1 MVEKREASELRH
13 ALHACRDS
21 FASVGL
27 FSLFVN
33 LLMLVPAIYMLQVY
47 DRVLTTLS
55 GETLLMLTL
64 VVIFLFAIMGLL
76 ELVRYRMLVRIGNR
90 LDLRLGTR
98 LYQAMFQRSLITGS
112 RQSAQPLSDLAT
124 LRQFLAGNG
133 LLVFFDA
140 PWVPVY
146 LAVLF
151 LFHPWLGLFATLAGL
166 LLLVLTVVGEKI
178 TQPLLS
184 EAAAEQIHTNELVDA
199 NLRNAEALHAMGML
213 PDILA
218 RWSQSHRRC
227 LAGQSRASDRGE
239 TLATAARVLRLL
251 AQSLILGLG
260 AWLVLRA
267 ELTPGTMIAGSI
279 VMGRALAPIDR
290 MIGTWKGCIAARS
303 AYRRLEELL
312 LQVPV
317 ESERMPLPKP
327 KGELRLE
334 GVTATVPGGRIPV
347 LRSIQFE
354 LASGEHLGIIGPSA
368 AGKSSLA
375 RVMLGI
381 WPVLSGTVRLDG
393 ADITS
398 WSRDALGPFIGY
410 LPQDI
415 ELFDGT
421 IAENIARFGDLDS
434 SRVVTAARK
443 AGVHEMILSLGDGYD
458 TVIASGSGL
467 SGGQRQRLGL
477 ARALYGDPV
486 LVLLDEPNAN
496 LDDRG
501 EQALA
506 AAMAA
511 LKREGVTLCVISHR
525 ISVLKDM
532 DRLLL
537 LRDGEVQLFGAR
549 DEVMARL
556 TVKPVPATA
565 TARTHIAAMTGLAG
579 GRGDNEQRA

>member
-1 MVEKREASELRH
+1 MGRKQEVSELQH
-13 ALHACRDS
+13 ALHACRAS

-33 LLMLVPAIYMLQVY
+33 LLMLVPAVYMLQVY
-47 DRVLTTLS
+47 DRVLATMS

-64 VVIFLFAIMGLL
+64 VVVFLFLVMGLL

-90 LDLRLGTR
+90 LDLRLSGR
-98 LYQAMFQRSLITGS
+98 LYQAMFRHGLLTGS
-112 RQSAQPLSDLAT
+112 RQSAQPLTDLAT
-124 LRQFLAGNG
+124 LRQFLSGNG

-166 LLLVLTVVGEKI
+166 LLLVLTAVGEKI

-184 EAAAEQIHTNELVDA
+184 EAAADQIRANELVDA

-213 PDILA
+213 PGMLA
-218 RWSQSHRRC
+218 RWSQRHQRY
-227 LAGQSRASDRGE
+227 LAGQSLASDRGE
-239 TLATAARVLRLL
+239 ALASTARVLRLL

-267 ELTPGTMIAGSI
+267 ELTPGMMIAGSI

-290 MIGTWKGCIAARS
+290 MIGTWKGFVSARGS
-303 AYRRLEELL
+303 YRRLAELL
-312 LQVPV
+312 FKVPL
-317 ESERMPLPKP
+317 EPERMRLPRP
-327 KGELRLE
+327 RGQLCLE
-334 GVTATVPGGRIPV
+334 SVTAAVPGGRIPV
-347 LRSIQFE
+347 LRNIQFE
-354 LASGEHLGIIGPSA
+354 LAPGEHLGIIGPSA

-381 WPVLSGTVRLDG
+381 WPVLAGKVRLDG
-393 ADITS
+393 ADIAC
-398 WSRDALGPFIGY
+398 WDREVLGPCIGY

-421 IAENIARFGDLDS
+421 IAENIARFGDVDA
-434 SRVVTAARK
+434 SRVVSAARK

-458 TVIASGSGL
+458 TMIASGSGL
-467 SGGQRQRLGL
+467 SGGQRQRLAL

-486 LVLLDEPNAN
+486 LVVLDEPNAN

-506 AAMAA
+506 AAMSA
-511 LKREGVTLCVISHR
+511 LKQEGVTLCVVSHR
-525 ISVLKDM
+525 ISVLKGM

-537 LRDGEVQLFGAR
+537 LRDGEMQLCGPR
-549 DEVMARL
+549 EEVMASL
-556 TVKPVPATA
+556 AVKPVPVATA
-565 TARTHIAAMTGLAG
+565 ETPASVATSARMPVE
-579 GRGDNEQRA
+579 RRQ